1 METIVHDLIITIDG
15 PAASGKSSI
24 SRQIAQK
31 LGWKW
36 VSTGAFYRAIGLL
49 ALRKD
54 VNLLNEMDVLSAFEI
69 ENWSIQMDPDNT
81 KVFIDDKDVSDQI
94 YQENVGSAAS
104 TISQHQLIR
113 QAILRSQRDCYQQIE
128 PGQGL
133 IAEGRD
139 CGSVIFPA
147 AGLKV
152 FLTAD
157 PDQRAL
163 RRAQQE
169 GLDLEQ
175 VRLAQKTRDLRDST
189 RKEAPMLAPEGAFLL
204 DNSDQSL
211 EQTVLEILNKAKKA
225 FDIKL

>member
-1 METIVHDLIITIDG
+1 MTKSDRIITIDG

-24 SRQIAQK
+24 SRMLAK
-31 LGWKW
+31 ALGWKW

-69 ENWSIQMDPDNT
+69 ENWTIQMDPENT
-81 KVFIDDKDVSDQI
+81 KVFIDDRDVSDQI
-94 YQENVGSAAS
+94 YQENVGIAAS

-113 QAILRSQRDCYQQIE
+113 QAILRSQRDCYQNVD

-147 AGLKV
+147 AGFKV

-157 PDQRAL
+157 PLKRAQ
-163 RRAQQE
+163 RRAEQE
-169 GLDLEQ
+169 GLNLAQ
-175 VRLAQKTRDLRDST
+175 VRKDQKERDLRDRT

-204 DNSDQSL
+204 DNSGQSL
-211 EQTVLEILNKAKKA
+211 NETVEEILNKAKKA